1 MLRGKQ
7 LLSPSSYPFVLQL
20 RYKLLF
26 VSLNQSVR
34 LLHCNQQFLYL
45 GVCSLWD
52 QGSPRVLNR
61 TTPSNSCM
69 SCTHRLLQPLLSRV
83 PQDHQS
89 GLVSCKSTMRHGI
102 FLMTQE
108 RGSFLFLVVR
118 FHSIFQSPQSV
129 PIAKGQY
136 PFVQCSLTDAK
147 NTGAVFCLAR
157 DRSG

>member
-1 MLRGKQ
+1 MRTLRRVT
-7 LLSPSSYPFVLQL
+7 L
-20 RYKLLF
+20 
-26 VSLNQSVR
+26 
-34 LLHCNQQFLYL
+34 CL

-102 FLMTQE
+102 FLYDTRE
-108 RGSFLFLVVR
+108 RELCIQSHSIPFHFSKSVVR
-118 FHSIFQSPQSV
+118 FNCQRSISV
-129 PIAKGQY
+129 RSVFIDRCKKTLEQFSVLLGTGLDD
-136 PFVQCSLTDAK
+136 VLSIISLTKDCHK
-147 NTGAVFCLAR
+147 MCGPPKIF
-157 DRSG
+157 